1 MDGLSREARSRNM
14 SKIGA
19 KNTKPE
25 LLVRKFLHNKGY
37 RYRLYSNLPG
47 KPDIVFGSKKVA
59 VFIHGCFWHQHGCHM
74 SYIPK
79 NNRKFWLDKLK
90 QNVARDEK
98 VSNELHESGW
108 FVVTVWECEVYRDID
123 ETVEKIKETLQATTH
138 TAS

>member
-1 MDGLSREARSRNM
+1 
-14 SKIGA
+14 
-19 KNTKPE
+19 
-25 LLVRKFLHNKGY
+25 
-37 RYRLYSNLPG
+37 
-47 KPDIVFGSKKVA
+47 
-59 VFIHGCFWHQHGCHM
+59 M